1 MKELTMEDV
10 QKIKHWLSKQKP
22 LGNCCIL
29 LPDTVEEPNDD
40 EKRKYWGNVLQELK
54 DLRGE

>member
-1 MKELTMEDV
+1 MEDV

-29 LPDTVEEPNDD
+29 LPDDVEEPNDD
-40 EKRKYWGNVLQELK
+40 EIRRYREIIARRITGGK
-54 DLRGE
+54 

>member
-29 LPDTVEEPNDD
+29 LPDTVEKANDD
-40 EKRKYWGNVLQELK
+40 EIRRYFEIIARRITGGK
-54 DLRGE
+54 